1 MVSSI
6 GASVFFGIAV
16 LALYAGAFLWKKEEE
31 RVSALE
37 WAILLVIL
45 LGCYHTFAA
54 GILDLVHLPVNIW
67 TVGVCDLLPAGFFWW
82 RIIKKK
88 QRQKYEFKI
97 VDGIFLAGLALGI
110 AYIARVRYA
119 GTALL
124 VNYASID
131 AGVHFRSA
139 MDVVN
144 SQTILGMF
152 HDAVWNAL
160 LIEFLGPLTTVDYYY
175 RWYVLGELINLALAG
190 AVFYAIARRYMK
202 DWFAM
207 AAGVVL
213 SGIYLAAYPLNS
225 TLFGFSYL
233 GMCVTVI
240 GMLIAVTDLFLRDR
254 LNQWFAIGSMMLGC
268 LAVFESYVLFVP
280 VVFFAVIFS
289 IFRKQL
295 HKQKLFSGETVIICL
310 AVFLIP
316 CIIGLW
322 YSYRFTFSDG
332 VTVTSAI
339 ANEGGCYRDLFSNF
353 LFFLPGGILGYVGLC
368 KKRENRVL
376 VFLTP
381 LLLVFTLA
389 LFFKTLNGSVSS
401 YYYYKLYFP
410 IWLIL
415 LALNFYG
422 VVYAAG
428 QARGVI
434 ASVIGVWCLMVAFCL
449 CSVEAKIQNKAPLMI
464 LANRAAGYVDII
476 SFNYTYLYLPVYS
489 PEKLDL
495 YHYAYR
501 ELLEKGEK
509 TVPGVICYE
518 DSYWFV
524 DVTNQR
530 FSGWGYF
537 PMEYEELWKRLEN
550 PEVNY
555 ILVTYDSP
563 LYLEDQEYYDSLER
577 LYENQV
583 GFVAKYVPKS

>member
-16 LALYAGAFLWKKEEE
+16 LALYAGAFLWEKEEE

-37 WAILLVIL
+37 WAVILAVL
-45 LGCYHTFAA
+45 LGCYHTLAA

-67 TVGVCDLLPAGFFWW
+67 TVGVCDLFPAGFFWW

-110 AYIARVRYA
+110 AYIARVHYA

-124 VNYASID
+124 VNYASVD
-131 AGVHFRSA
+131 AGVHFRTA

-144 SQTILGMF
+144 SQTITSMF
-152 HDAVWNAL
+152 HDTVWNAL

-175 RWYVLGELINLALAG
+175 RWYVLGELVNLALSG

-202 DWFAM
+202 DWFTM

-213 SGIYLAAYPLNS
+213 SGIYLVAYPLNS

-240 GMLIAVTDLFLRDR
+240 GMLIAVTDLFLKDR
-254 LNQWFAIGSMMLGC
+254 LNRWFAIGAMMLGC

-280 VVFFAVIFS
+280 VVFFSVIFC

-295 HKQKLFSGETVIICL
+295 HRKKLFSGETVMICL

-322 YSYRFTFSDG
+322 YSYRGIFSDG

-339 ANEGGCYRDLFSNF
+339 ANEGGCYRELFSNF

-389 LFFKTLNGSVSS
+389 LFVQTLNGSVSS

-410 IWLIL
+410 IWLVL

-428 QARGVI
+428 QTRGVI
-434 ASVIGVWCLMVAFCL
+434 ASVIGVWCAMVVFCL
-449 CSVEAKIQNKAPLMI
+449 FSVEAKIQNKAPLMVQT
-464 LANRAAGYVDII
+464 NRAVGYVDII
-476 SFNYTYLYLPVYS
+476 SFNYTYLHLPGYS
-489 PEKLDL
+489 PLKLDL
-495 YHYAYR
+495 YHYAYQ
-501 ELLEKGEK
+501 ELLAQGEE
-509 TVPGVICYE
+509 TVPAVI
-518 DSYWFV
+518 DHLDTFWFI
-524 DVTNQR
+524 DVTDQR
-530 FSGWGYF
+530 FRGWDYSS
-537 PMEYEELWKRLEN
+537 MMNEELYQRLE
-550 PEVNY
+550 ETGCNY
-555 ILVTYDSP
+555 IVVLKDNM
-563 LYLEDQEYYDSLER
+563 LYVNDQEYFDSLER
-577 LYENQV
+577 VYENEA
-583 GFVAKYVPKS
+583 GFVAKYRPKQ